1 MPNVRKI
8 EATINPVT
16 HMPSFANIKRKVA
29 GYARVS
35 TDSDEQFTSYEA
47 QVDYYTNYIKSRSD
61 WQFVKVYTDAG
72 ISATNTKHREGF
84 NTMIKDALAGKIDLI
99 VTKSVSR
106 FARNTVDSLVTV
118 RKLKEKGVEVYFE
131 KENIYTLD
139 SKGELLITIMSSLAQ
154 EESRSIS
161 ENVTWGQRK
170 RFADGKVSMPYKCFL
185 GYRRGEDG
193 TPEVVPEEAEIV
205 RRIYGM
211 YLQGKAVGAIANQ
224 LTKENIPSPT
234 GKSKWATS
242 TVQSILTNEKYKGD
256 ALLQKTFTVDFL
268 QKKIKKNEGE
278 VPKYYVEQSHEAIID
293 PVEFELVQQ
302 EIARRTAIGKRY
314 SGQSILSARIICG
327 DCGGFYG
334 QKVWH
339 STSKYKRNIWQC
351 NEKFRGKECSTPHY
365 DEEEIKKRFL
375 KAYNILTGD
384 KEALLED
391 CRIIQK
397 VLTDTTDI
405 DKKID
410 ELSRESEIVSELM
423 QKCIDENASVLQNQE
438 DYNKRYAAYEAKYD
452 ELVEK
457 IRSLRAKKEK
467 RNRQYKAIEAFMFEI
482 MEREEP
488 LNIFDAKLWIATI
501 DTVTVYRDG
510 RMIFKFKTGA
520 EIEA

>member
-1 MPNVRKI
+1 M
-8 EATINPVT
+8 
-16 HMPSFANIKRKVA
+16 
-29 GYARVS
+29 
-35 TDSDEQFTSYEA
+35 
-47 QVDYYTNYIKSRSD
+47 
-61 WQFVKVYTDAG
+61 
-72 ISATNTKHREGF
+72 
-84 NTMIKDALAGKIDLI
+84 
-99 VTKSVSR
+99 
-106 FARNTVDSLVTV
+106 
-118 RKLKEKGVEVYFE
+118 
-131 KENIYTLD
+131 
-139 SKGELLITIMSSLAQ
+139 
-154 EESRSIS
+154 
-161 ENVTWGQRK
+161 
-170 RFADGKVSMPYKCFL
+170 
-185 GYRRGEDG
+185 
-193 TPEVVPEEAEIV
+193 
-205 RRIYGM
+205 
-211 YLQGKAVGAIANQ
+211 
-224 LTKENIPSPT
+224 
-234 GKSKWATS
+234 
-242 TVQSILTNEKYKGD
+242 
-256 ALLQKTFTVDFL
+256 DFL
-268 QKKIKKNEGE
+268 QKKVKKNEGE

-314 SGQSILSARIICG
+314 SGQSIVSARIICG